1 MRAVIQRV
9 SEASVA
15 IDGTTVGAIQKGF
28 LVLLGITHEDSQE
41 DVDYLVRKIKNLR
54 VFEDEA
60 GKMNQSIEAIE
71 GAILSIS
78 QFTLYGETKKETVQ
92 ALFKLPDLKWL
103 HHCTK
108 LSMRVCTLQ
117 VSKWLRV
124 ALAQTCKCH

>member
-1 MRAVIQRV
+1 M
-9 SEASVA
+9 
-15 IDGTTVGAIQKGF
+15 
-28 LVLLGITHEDSQE
+28 GITREDSQE

-78 QFTLYGETKKETVQ
+78 QFTLYGETKKKTVQ

-108 LSMRVCTLQ
+108 AFNAGLHAAGIEVATGRFGADMQ
-117 VSKWLRV
+117 VSLINDGPVTILIDTKE
-124 ALAQTCKCH
+124 K